1 MDENKSYD
9 IKIILLGEE
18 NVGKNSLINAYFDKK
33 FKEKLERTKE
43 CASLS

>member
-18 NVGKNSLINAYFDKK
+18 IVGKTSLINVFFDKE
-33 FKEKLERTKE
+33 FKE
-43 CASLS
+43 